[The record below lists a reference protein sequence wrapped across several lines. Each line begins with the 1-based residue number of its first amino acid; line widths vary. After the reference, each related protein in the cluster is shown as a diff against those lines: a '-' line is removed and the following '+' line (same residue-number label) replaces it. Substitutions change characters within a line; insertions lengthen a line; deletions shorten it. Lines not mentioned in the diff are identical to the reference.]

1 MRTKTR
7 SEKFHGTSRGYHT
20 DFTEDKEHGRQ
31 NWLHNLQ
38 VPVQENAGLCVKKLQ
53 FQDGDTRPGEAWD
66 TPTQA
71 VLCVPDG
78 MMGSARGKLEFWVI
92 EEKRELRRFSSL
104 LA

>member
-1 MRTKTR
+1 MVHLEAITQILQRIKSTGGRTGYITCR
-7 SEKFHGTSRGYHT
+7 SQCKKMQGSV
-20 DFTEDKEHGRQ
+20 
-31 NWLHNLQ
+31 L
-38 VPVQENAGLCVKKLQ
+38 KKLQ

-78 MMGSARGKLEFWVI
+78 MMGNARGKLEFWVI